1 MTGGLYFTCTLRL
14 TVRFDRTRLGENGII
29 YEERQVIF
37 RGRDEMLYAL
47 YAGMFFANIL
57 FYIHLLQL
65 MNGEEVVMANL
76 GYMLLCSLG
85 MIAYG
90 WLHERW
96 TKGSTALYA
105 ALLLNSLGSL
115 LLWQGGTPLWCP
127 VLLFA
132 LPYGYLAGHVAYLS
146 AMQVQGSRQGRFI
159 GISLCLCNLLVY
171 FSLQLPDWGQLA
183 LLGINVVLAV
193 RVMDRLEGN
202 LPAEEDWPSV
212 LPQVLPQQIPLAIMI
227 ALVLGL
233 LVGLDDSSF
242 FPRFADY
249 EETFSTSRIFTAGGY
264 LLAGVIADFWPVYLP
279 VIALASKSIPIF
291 VRAGSDSF
299 ALSLL
304 SYTDAFFTGA
314 LIILVIRMFFAVAP
328 QTSRPRLWA
337 GMGRGIEMPASAV
350 AAVAG
355 SAYLEQQSLSL
366 TVACHAAL
374 LLFCA
379 ILFYRVVVIYAAMR
393 KEAVIV
399 WPDNL
404 SVTVDGDGSC
414 AFVQEEEQEII
425 QAQADC
431 LDWQQQYNLTD
442 RETEVLQEVMQD
454 KKITDIAAEL
464 VVTERTV
471 KFHIGNILKKT
482 DCKNQRELRNKLG
495 KH

>member
-1 MTGGLYFTCTLRL
+1 
-14 TVRFDRTRLGENGII
+14 
-29 YEERQVIF
+29 
-37 RGRDEMLYAL
+37 MLYAL

-90 WLHERW
+90 WLYERRA
-96 TKGSTALYA
+96 KGDIALYM
-105 ALLLNSLGSL
+105 ALLLNALGGM
-115 LLWQGGTPLWCP
+115 LLWQGSVSLWCP

-132 LPYGYLAGHVAYLS
+132 LSYGYLAGHVAYLS
-146 AMQVQGSRQGRFI
+146 AMQVQGRRQGRFI
-159 GISLCLCNLLVY
+159 GISLCLCNLVVY
-171 FSLQLPDWGQLA
+171 LALQLPAGGQLI
-183 LLGINVVLAV
+183 LLTGNAVLAAWLL
-193 RVMDRLEGN
+193 RKLEVN
-202 LPAEEDWPSV
+202 LPAAAGAAVP
-212 LPQVLPQQIPLAIMI
+212 PQVLPQQLPLAVMI

-242 FPRFADY
+242 FPRFAAY

-264 LLAGVIADFWPVYLP
+264 LLAGVIADFWPIYLP
-279 VIALASKSIPIF
+279 VIALAAKSIPIF

-350 AAVAG
+350 AALVG
-355 SAYLEQQSLSL
+355 SAYLEQHSLSL

-379 ILFYRVVVIYAAMR
+379 ILFYRAVIIYAERRETA
-393 KEAVIV
+393 ACAL
-399 WPDNL
+399 PDNM
-404 SVTVDGDGSC
+404 SVLVENDGSC
-414 AFVQEEEQEII
+414 ALAPEKGREITAGIQE
-425 QAQADC
+425 AC
-431 LDWQQQYNLTD
+431 PDWRRYNLTD
-442 RETEVLQEVMQD
+442 RETEVLQEVMQG
-454 KKITDIAAEL
+454 KKIGDIAQTL

-471 KFHIGNILKKT
+471 KFHISNILKKT

-495 KH
+495 KS

>member
-1 MTGGLYFTCTLRL
+1 
-14 TVRFDRTRLGENGII
+14 
-29 YEERQVIF
+29 
-37 RGRDEMLYAL
+37 MLYAL

-96 TKGSTALYA
+96 TKGKMALYS
-105 ALLLNSLGSL
+105 ALLLNSLGSIF
-115 LLWQGGTPLWCP
+115 LWQGGDSWWWPLRM
-127 VLLFA
+127 FA
-132 LPYGYLAGHVAYLS
+132 LSYGYLAGHVAYLS
-146 AMQVQGSRQGRFI
+146 AMQVQGRWQGRFI
-159 GISLCLCNLLVY
+159 GISLCLCNLVVY
-171 FSLQLPDWGQLA
+171 LALQLPAGGQLI
-183 LLGINVVLAV
+183 LLTGNAVLAAWLL
-193 RVMDRLEGN
+193 RKLE
-202 LPAEEDWPSV
+202 EKQPSTGAGPTAA
-212 LPQVLPQQIPLAIMI
+212 PQVWPQQLPLAVMI

-242 FPRFADY
+242 FPRFAAY

-328 QTSRPRLWA
+328 LTSRPRLWA

-350 AAVAG
+350 AALAG
-355 SAYLEQQSLSL
+355 SVYFEQHSLSL

-374 LLFCA
+374 LLFGA
-379 ILFYRVVVIYAAMR
+379 ILFYRVVVIYAER
-393 KEAVIV
+393 RNEEIFSL
-399 WPDNL
+399 PDNISL
-404 SVTVDGDGSC
+404 VVENGGSC
-414 AFVQEEEQEII
+414 ALMQEREQEIV
-425 QAQADC
+425 QENVQVQDNC
-431 LDWQQQYNLTD
+431 PDWQRQYNLTD
-442 RETEVLQEVMQD
+442 RETEVLREVMQD
-454 KKITDIAAEL
+454 KKIADIAAAL